1 MHVGAENLQPCKK
14 RKKVEVF
21 GNLLKHNETLI
32 YQSIQHKHTK
42 QNFRK
47 QEKTSTSL
55 ISP

>member
-14 RKKVEVF
+14 CKKVEVF
-21 GNLLKHNETLI
+21 GNLLKYNETLI
-32 YQSIQHKHTK
+32 YQCIQPKHTK